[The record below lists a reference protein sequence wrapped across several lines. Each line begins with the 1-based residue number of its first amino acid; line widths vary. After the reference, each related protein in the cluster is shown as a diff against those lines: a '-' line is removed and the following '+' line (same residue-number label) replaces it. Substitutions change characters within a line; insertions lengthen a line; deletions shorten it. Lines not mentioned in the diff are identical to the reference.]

1 MLLRSGVKLDTVRVF
16 VGKSGPQYN
25 PRSLKPI
32 WHEII
37 ARTRAPTGDALSVL
51 QYLHV
56 LCKQAVVVW
65 PSIARAEVELV
76 SMEGDKVDWMLE
88 HGLHRDDPSNAVD
101 EHSVFSLR
109 IPISRMLSGM
119 HSKVGSHLGAVHSLS
134 FELSLRPKAS
144 FIKNAANQQT
154 HEKFTDTISFAK
166 NKMMDGVRRELLRR
180 KLTSNMSLIEAA
192 AQSLERNFCSS
203 NLNRY
208 FELKGARIFGRSK
221 QHSWAH
227 ERCGQDAAFPSTSI
241 GKHGL
246 LNADLCPPTSPPA
259 TANHEYPT
267 SVCMLESKPEQ

>member
-1 MLLRSGVKLDTVRVF
+1 MLLRSGVQLGALRVF
-16 VGKSGPQYN
+16 VRTPGPQYN
-25 PRSLKPI
+25 RRSLKPI

-37 ARTRAPTGDALSVL
+37 ARTSTPTGDALSVL

-56 LCKQAVVVW
+56 LCKQAVVAW
-65 PSIARAEVELV
+65 PSIARAEVKLV

-88 HGLHRDDPSNAVD
+88 RGLHPDDPSDAVD
-101 EHSVFSLR
+101 DHSVFCLQ
-109 IPISRMLSGM
+109 IPVSGM
-119 HSKVGSHLGAVHSLS
+119 HSKVGSPLGAVRELS

-144 FIKNAANQQT
+144 FIENAANQQT

-166 NKMMDGVRRELLRR
+166 NKMMDGVRRELLRS

-192 AQSLERNFCSS
+192 VQSLERNFCSS

-208 FELKGARIFGRSK
+208 FELKGARTFGRSK
-221 QHSWAH
+221 QRSWTH

-246 LNADLCPPTSPPA
+246 LDANLCPPNSSPA